1 MGAYISNQVK
11 MHAYHLNFEK
21 LDMSFANLIRENSNE
36 IHQVEGQLEMA
47 KIEIAFE
54 NFSLLRIFQPGQ
66 ATHEN

>member
-1 MGAYISNQVK
+1 
-11 MHAYHLNFEK
+11 
-21 LDMSFANLIRENSNE
+21 MSFANFIRENSNG

-66 ATHEN
+66 AAMRIRPPEKSLCFSTSFRARL